1 MSDETAKPKRRR
13 FESLSRDEVA
23 QFSGDVRAG
32 IKTDRQLAAE
42 WGVSHTTIQGWRTKL
57 GIEPDLAQRIAEK
70 AASKVAKAEV
80 AKEVASD
87 LATEAQIVEVN
98 ATAVANVILSH
109 RGDIKRGRGVVASM
123 LYELELECGP
133 ENAELLGQLGEL
145 MREPDEN
152 GQDKRN
158 ELYQKI
164 ISLPGRAK
172 TMKDLGESLTKL
184 IAAERQAF
192 GIDKSDG
199 DKPAT
204 TFNLQF

>member
-1 MSDETAKPKRRR
+1 MGCIPYDNS
-13 FESLSRDEVA
+13 
-23 QFSGDVRAG
+23 
-32 IKTDRQLAAE
+32 
-42 WGVSHTTIQGWRTKL
+42 GWRTKL

-145 MREPDEN
+145 MRSLMRMVRTS
-152 GQDKRN
+152 GTSCTKR
-158 ELYQKI
+158 
-164 ISLPGRAK
+164 SLACQ
-172 TMKDLGESLTKL
+172 
-184 IAAERQAF
+184 AEQR
-192 GIDKSDG
+192 
-199 DKPAT
+199 P
-204 TFNLQF
+204 